1 MRKILFLLVIVT
13 FLFPSNIGI
22 KLSTGGMYGNY
33 GKFNSFVDY
42 ESSWLNFYND
52 SWAKFLKDN
61 GTLKDFS
68 SSISKFKKLNVSL
81 PVNLRVFIRR
91 SKFTFFFEGS
101 YIKAQA
107 SNNPNF
113 KYKFTFSDGSSSNQ
127 TYSYSP
133 LKLGSTVYSL
143 GGGVSKPLLKKG
155 KLKLLGEMS
164 VGALFLNLAYK
175 DDLTEKTQIG
185 NYWLQSQ
192 YRTEMKGKGIGFYGY
207 AALEVP
213 VITRGRFS
221 LGLKGGYLYSKVP
234 SISGDSS
241 YAYSVLDSTGY
252 SYSREEHWSGKW
264 FIKEVKDEEWWGKM
278 DFKFPSNYEDD
289 LGGNVKKAGNFS
301 PGVSGPFFTLTLSF
315 DL

>member
-1 MRKILFLLVIVT
+1 MAVS
-13 FLFPSNIGI
+13 FLFPSNIEI
-22 KLSTGGMYGNY
+22 KLSTGGMYGYY

-52 SWAKFLKDN
+52 SCAKFLKDN
-61 GTLKDFS
+61 GLLKDFS
-68 SSISKFKKLNVSL
+68 SSGGKFKKLNISL

-91 SKFTFFFEGS
+91 RKFTFFFEGS
-101 YIKAQA
+101 YIKA
-107 SNNPNF
+107 STTNNPNF
-113 KYKFTFSDGSSSNQ
+113 KYNFTFSDGSSSVQ

-143 GGGVSKPLLKKG
+143 GGGISKPLLKKG
-155 KLKLLGEMS
+155 KFKLIGEIS
-164 VGALFLNLAYK
+164 AGALFLNFTYK
-175 DDLTEKTQIG
+175 NDLTGKTQIG

-192 YRTEMKGKGIGFYGY
+192 YRTEMKGRGTGFYGY

-221 LGLKGGYLYSKVP
+221 LGLRGGYLYGKVP

-241 YAYSVLDSTGY
+241 YAYSVSDSTGY
-252 SYSREEHWSGKW
+252 SYSMGKRWSGKW
-264 FIKEVKDEEWWGKM
+264 FIKEVNDEEWWGKV

-289 LGGNVKKAGNFS
+289 LGGNIKKAGDFS
-301 PGVSGPFFTLTLSF
+301 PGVSGPFFTLTLNF